1 MIWTVTDRDHT
12 SVIKRY
18 PPSCFLRRI
27 CSSSETGTG
36 LPPELEGGFESLPP
50 GPGIGCLA
58 RRCPMLRSYAPS
70 GQHLSPSRSADW
82 AHNRRLPPS
91 HCYLVRK
98 GKNPAGARLSEW
110 FVYVT
115 APASISWPRRSPVWE
130 GKQTPY
136 RVLIAAT
143 NGAPASSVLS
153 QHFVLSGLERWQK
166 QLGLDH

>member
-1 MIWTVTDRDHT
+1 MDGNGSRSHLGNQTLPAVLLSAADLF
-12 SVIKRY
+12 IKRNWNLASARIGRGVRVTAARSGDWM
-18 PPSCFLRRI
+18 PGAAVPDAQELR
-27 CSSSETGTG
+27 
-36 LPPELEGGFESLPP
+36 
-50 GPGIGCLA
+50 A
-58 RRCPMLRSYAPS
+58 LRAAP
-70 GQHLSPSRSADW
+70 SPSRSADW

-98 GKNPAGARLSEW
+98 GMNPAGARLSEW

-115 APASISWPRRSPVWE
+115 APASISWPRRSPVWK

-143 NGAPASSVLS
+143 NGAPTTSVLS
-153 QHFVLSGLERWQK
+153 QHFVVSGLERWQK